1 MIEKLRNKKRII
13 VISIVIII
21 LLIFFIFFSKNNYK
35 ISEIGNTM
43 SNKNIEEIEEYI
55 LNISSYEATVE
66 VTVES
71 NKNTNKYVLSQKY
84 IAPNM
89 SKQTVLEPSNLEGIE
104 ISYDGQNLSINNSR
118 FNLSKIYEN
127 YEYVADNV
135 LFLEAFILDYKLGKN
150 QNTTE
155 MNTENTETDIDA
167 EIESKAYEENDEYV
181 FETRIIQNNEYRQN
195 KKLYID
201 KNTGKPTKLLVQ
213 DINEKTVVYILYN
226 EIKINDLDK
235 NDMLA
240 FKVFDPNAVAI

>member
-1 MIEKLRNKKRII
+1 MVEKLKNRKRII

-55 LNISSYEATVE
+55 LNISSYEATIE

-84 IAPNM
+84 VSPNM
-89 SKQTVLEPSNLEGIE
+89 SRQTVVEPSNMEGIE
-104 ISYDGQNLSINNSR
+104 ILYDGQNLSIKNSR

-127 YEYVADNV
+127 YEYVVDNV
-135 LFLEAFILDYKLGKN
+135 LCLESFIADYKQCKTKS
-150 QNTTE
+150 NTNGNE
-155 MNTENTETDIDA
+155 
-167 EIESKAYEENDEYV
+167 EIKKASDMEDYAKAYEENGEYV
-181 FETRIIQNNEYRQN
+181 FETCIANGNEYRQS
-195 KKLYID
+195 KKLYVD
-201 KNTGKPTKLLVQ
+201 KNTAKPTKLLVQ

-226 EIKINDLDK
+226 EIEINDLDK

-240 FKVFDPNAVAI
+240 LKKFEMYAVAI

>member
-1 MIEKLRNKKRII
+1 MVEKLKSKKRII

-135 LFLEAFILDYKLGKN
+135 LFLEAFISDY
-150 QNTTE
+150 Q
-155 MNTENTETDIDA
+155 
-167 EIESKAYEENDEYV
+167 ESKKENNTKVYEENDEYV
-181 FETRIIQNNEYRQN
+181 FETKIIQNNEYRQN

-226 EIKINDLDK
+226 EIKINDLD
-235 NDMLA
+235 MLA
-240 FKVFDPNAVAI
+240 FKIFDPNAVAI

>member
-1 MIEKLRNKKRII
+1 MIEKLKSKKRII

-21 LLIFFIFFSKNNYK
+21 LLIFFIFFLKNNYK

-135 LFLEAFILDYKLGKN
+135 LFLEAFISDY
-150 QNTTE
+150 Q
-155 MNTENTETDIDA
+155 
-167 EIESKAYEENDEYV
+167 ESKKENNTKSYEENDEYV
-181 FETRIIQNNEYRQN
+181 FETKIIQNNEYRQN

-226 EIKINDLDK
+226 EIKINDLD
-235 NDMLA
+235 MLA
-240 FKVFDPNAVAI
+240 FKIFDPNAVAI